1 MNATLKITT
10 PQKHAISLGL
20 APISGDL
27 VLKFV
32 TAEAALLLFNA
43 ESNQNNGETDRLVNE
58 LRNHQTLDLP
68 VITSETGE
76 NFEAIGPDQYMLQ
89 ALLELKLPLIPV
101 LLPAQFA
108 ARL

>member
-1 MNATLKITT
+1 MNATLQIIT
-10 PQKHAISLGL
+10 PQKHAILLGI
-20 APISGDL
+20 AAVSGDV
-27 VLKFV
+27 VLKFI
-32 TAEAALLLFNA
+32 TAEAAALLFDA

-58 LRNHQTLDLP
+58 LRNQQTLDLP
-68 VITSETGE
+68 VISSETGE
-76 NFEAIGPDQYMLQ
+76 NFEAIGHDQYMLQ